1 MKDEIF
7 IEDSMTLVLT
17 LNGKKRD
24 QVEVLKNI
32 SKDEVLTLA
41 KIKLEK
47 WIMGKEI
54 IKEIYVPNRLV
65 NIVIK

>member
-1 MKDEIF
+1 MKDEVF

-32 SKDEVLTLA
+32 SKES
-41 KIKLEK
+41 
-47 WIMGKEI
+47 
-54 IKEIYVPNRLV
+54 
-65 NIVIK
+65 VIKTEFCGSFSDISTSTYILSPNISFV